1 MFVER
6 DTEAAESKGAA
17 ARHALGDDSLRFNL
31 PDNEPRCAVARSAPS
46 ANGTDPAGRRRTR
59 DGRGPERG

>member
-6 DTEAAESKGAA
+6 DMEAAESKGAA
-17 ARHALGDDSLRFNL
+17 PRHALGDDSPRFNL
-31 PDNEPRCAVARSAPS
+31 PDNEPRCAVARSAPT
-46 ANGTDPAGRRRTR
+46 ADWTDPAGCRRAR